1 VSFADGL
8 QTGFLQPKQLQSSG
22 RDETGFLA
30 DAMKRSAREL
40 QVMLRE
46 MPCVMRDALAT
57 VRTRVRADKLPL
69 LSLLQANPLRVQS
82 SHLSFQ
88 EYHAACAICAGSRL
102 SGAPP
107 WQWPSWWA
115 NSLRLGVEMGEPFAR
130 GLLKAVGLEDGMLD
144 LSNEQV
150 SGHPLCSGIVIGQLM
165 ASGLHTLKLE
175 SNYEFFLSREGEGSR
190 AIIEAL
196 KLSSKHQTLTSL
208 SIARNSLKG
217 PTARTI
223 AEAVDHSSLRIFCS
237 IPLDG
242 LRNSSLTH
250 LSLAEAGIGVPG
262 AIVLARVLP
271 QASTLT
277 SIDLRSNELGSE
289 GLHALSRGLRARS
302 GLVSVNLANNELCDL
317 DHLGRGVYT
326 TDGMSELLEALKEVG
341 SSIMTLDL
349 TSNVLLRMLV
359 VRKDGRGTAEP
370 EVVTSARK
378 TLAEGASILFTTAEE
393 LKLQSTA
400 VTYNKVAA
408 ITTSMSAKGGARRGL
423 PYQ

>member
-1 VSFADGL
+1 
-8 QTGFLQPKQLQSSG
+8 
-22 RDETGFLA
+22 
-30 DAMKRSAREL
+30 
-40 QVMLRE
+40 
-46 MPCVMRDALAT
+46 
-57 VRTRVRADKLPL
+57 
-69 LSLLQANPLRVQS
+69 
-82 SHLSFQ
+82 
-88 EYHAACAICAGSRL
+88 
-102 SGAPP
+102 
-107 WQWPSWWA
+107 
-115 NSLRLGVEMGEPFAR
+115 
-130 GLLKAVGLEDGMLD
+130 
-144 LSNEQV
+144 
-150 SGHPLCSGIVIGQLM
+150 
-165 ASGLHTLKLE
+165 
-175 SNYEFFLSREGEGSR
+175 
-190 AIIEAL
+190 
-196 KLSSKHQTLTSL
+196 
-208 SIARNSLKG
+208 
-217 PTARTI
+217 
-223 AEAVDHSSLRIFCS
+223 
-237 IPLDG
+237 